1 MGVSIMAVY
10 CYSIV
15 MGVSIMG
22 VYCYSIV
29 GEVWNDVVGR
39 GGTNVFLAFLKGNA
53 KEKPELRCEYAARYL
68 QWGYVVLYYKC
79 YNINIYSYIKCCFM
93 LRNISEICNG
103 FISNKY
109 LL

>member
-15 MGVSIMG
+15 MGVSIMA

-53 KEKPELRCEYAARYL
+53 KEKPELRCEYAAGYL
-68 QWGYVVLYYKC
+68 QWE
-79 YNINIYSYIKCCFM
+79 NIYQFYNKN
-93 LRNISEICNG
+93 LNNIYQLE
-103 FISNKY
+103 FDY
-109 LL
+109 LC